1 MLVLYISALSK
12 LGQLSKISW
21 PALKLSYFKSLSKG
35 FVSHGVIT
43 ASQIKIMSWLTFN
56 ITTVGIAELYVNSE
70 DITYRKKWIYNHNRI
85 IPNEYTP
92 DPFLFNAKM
101 IARKEI

>member
-1 MLVLYISALSK
+1 
-12 LGQLSKISW
+12 
-21 PALKLSYFKSLSKG
+21 
-35 FVSHGVIT
+35 
-43 ASQIKIMSWLTFN
+43 MS
-56 ITTVGIAELYVNSE
+56 IE